1 MYYTYVIK
9 SIEKDGLYTGS
20 TSNLKRRMLEHNK
33 GLNLSTKNGKP
44 WHVIYYEAC
53 MNEKDAKRR
62 EYYLKT
68 TQGKKML
75 KRRIIEYWKVEWS
88 KDLVK

>member
-1 MYYTYVIK
+1 
-9 SIEKDGLYTGS
+9 
-20 TSNLKRRMLEHNK
+20 
-33 GLNLSTKNGKP
+33 
-44 WHVIYYEAC
+44 